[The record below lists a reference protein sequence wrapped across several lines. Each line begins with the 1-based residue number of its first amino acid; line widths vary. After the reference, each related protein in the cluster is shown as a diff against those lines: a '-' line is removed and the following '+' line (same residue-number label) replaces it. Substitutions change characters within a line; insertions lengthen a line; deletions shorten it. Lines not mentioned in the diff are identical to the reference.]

1 MSDKFFGGP
10 FFYENSIISGALL
23 VTVLLLGLVPVIFD
37 VSSLFLLNPS
47 MMLEQN
53 QWWRLVTG
61 FLVTTNPDILCLLV
75 YLLYVGRAYEAAS
88 GRWACAN
95 LLLIAALVSCGIA
108 SALCFWSYYRSY
120 YIPQYAFGLGAAFGT
135 ASILTNKGKW
145 QAPVFSKLMI
155 YNSTGTYVALVM
167 AFLNRFA
174 LESALFT
181 AGGMLAGFLVA
192 KRFRHFICAASVLI
206 EEQLTMLMLRR
217 IWWRLLL
224 NLYFSSG
231 ISMLTIDRASE
242 K

>member
-192 KRFRHFICAASVLI
+192 KKVPPFYMCCKCSHRRTAHDVDAA
-206 EEQLTMLMLRR
+206 T
-217 IWWRLLL
+217 
-224 NLYFSSG
+224 NLVETTTES
-231 ISMLTIDRASE
+231 ILQ
-242 K
+242 